1 MFRQVGSFIW
11 LLALALMYFMC
22 SVSYSGEYYTWT
34 DESGNIHI
42 SDSLESVP
50 AQYRNQVKRKTFEN
64 EEPAEPSD
72 NTSSQQG
79 LQPDEKDSEKPKKHE
94 VPYVPYGESAK
105 RVIINVVFNGTVTAK
120 LAIDTGAPG
129 TVISPGL
136 AKKIGLF
143 DEEQGQLQVMA
154 GGIGGAAPAVRSI
167 VDRIQV
173 GGAKIDFVPVTII
186 PSISTAFEG
195 LLGLDFVSSYNVTI
209 DSRRKVVVFEELP
222 KDTEHP
228 GGHDQEWWTG
238 LFREFAESRS
248 KWKAYRDALDKKIRE
263 SMYSVNSDDEASKA
277 FAENQ
282 YREAEKLFDK
292 LDRYAR
298 ENAVPLE
305 WRK

>member
-1 MFRQVGSFIW
+1 MFPRFGSFIW
-11 LLALALMYFMC
+11 LLVIVIFFLMC
-22 SVSYSGEYYTWT
+22 SIGNSGEYYTWT

-50 AQYRNQVKRKTFEN
+50 EKYRHEVKRRTFEN
-64 EEPAEPSD
+64 EKADEPSD
-72 NTSSQQG
+72 TTSSQQS
-79 LQPDEKDSEKPKKHE
+79 LQADEKGSEKPKRYE

-105 RVIINVVFNGTVTAK
+105 RVIINVVFNNSVTAK

-129 TVISPGL
+129 TVISPEL

-143 DEEQGQLQVMA
+143 DDEQGRLQVMA
-154 GGIGGAAPAVRSI
+154 GGIGGAAPAVRSV
-167 VDRIQV
+167 VDTIQV

-186 PSISTAFEG
+186 TSISTAFEG

-209 DSRRKVVVFEELP
+209 DAKRKVVVFEELP
-222 KDTEHP
+222 KDTDHP

-238 LFREFAESRS
+238 LFREFIESRS

-263 SMYSVNSDDEASKA
+263 SMYSINKEDEASRA
-277 FAENQ
+277 FADNQ
-282 YREAEKLFDK
+282 YREAEKLFGK

-298 ENAVPLE
+298 ENSVPLE